1 MNKLNTLS
9 KKTKRQTLNKPPL
22 IQWYEKHGR
31 HDLPWRNTSNPYH
44 IYLSEIMLQQTQV
57 KTVLERFYFPFLE
70 KFPTLESLAKA
81 NEDEVLKAWEGLG
94 YYTRAR
100 NLHKTAQFVQGE
112 LPCKIEELHAL
123 PGIGAST
130 ANAIACFAFKSKVPI
145 LDGNVKRI
153 LYRYFALKTA
163 NEKQLWECA
172 YTLFM
177 PNENFAYEHNQ
188 ALMDIGSM
196 ICTRTKP
203 KCLECP
209 LSKKCKGQF
218 SPLEYPQKKPKKSKE
233 QRTRNLII
241 YRHKNLLALFKNS
254 TNLLKGLY
262 GFMQLENLPEDIS
275 YKYLGEVKHE
285 YSHISLKAN
294 VYVAEVEKSYF
305 EEWFELTAL
314 SSMALSKVDHKALHL
329 LEQSK

>member
-1 MNKLNTLS
+1 M
-9 KKTKRQTLNKPPL
+9 KKTAL
-22 IQWYEKHGR
+22 INWYEKHGR
-31 HDLPWRNTSNPYH
+31 HDLPWRNTTNPYH

-57 KTVLERFYFPFLE
+57 KTVLERFYFQFLE

-81 NEDEVLKAWEGLG
+81 SEDEVLKAWEGLG

-100 NLHKTAQFVQGE
+100 NLHKTAKIVQDK
-112 LPCKIEELHAL
+112 LPCKVEELHAL

-172 YTLFM
+172 YKLFT
-177 PNENFAYEHNQ
+177 PNENYAYEHNQ
-188 ALMDIGSM
+188 ALMDIGAM

-209 LSKKCKGQF
+209 LSNQCKGK
-218 SPLEYPQKKPKKSKE
+218 STPLEFPQKKAKKSKE
-233 QRTRNLII
+233 QRTRHLII
-241 YRHKNLLALFKNS
+241 YQHKDAFALFKNS
-254 TNLLKGLY
+254 TKLLQGLY
-262 GFMQLENLPEDIS
+262 GFMQLENLPKDIS
-275 YKYLGEVKHE
+275 CQYLGEVKHE
-285 YSHISLKAN
+285 YSHISLKAK
-294 VYVAEVEKSYF
+294 VYVADVEKNYF
-305 EEWFELTAL
+305 DEWFDKEAIST
-314 SSMALSKVDHKALHL
+314 MALSKVDHKALML
-329 LEQSK
+329 LSKHK